1 MIVSVIMFS
10 LLWSKYPGI
19 ALLRILEVYVVENDV
34 IFKTKAFGG
43 YDKKEV
49 MDFVYSLFN
58 EINFLKETLKKT
70 EDKCNEL
77 EAEISSREMQVSA
90 YEDAKAELEN
100 TNAMNLELQNK
111 ISLLENEL
119 SQKNDKISE
128 LEAASQNY
136 MSEDAENEIES
147 LKAEIQRL
155 KIECERSRDLERQVG
170 AAMLD
175 ARVHSE
181 GLVESARERANIV
194 TKSVY
199 TAIGETALR
208 IDDLS
213 KGVGDIARSFAKS
226 VEDVELR
233 IKALTGDMSKTA
245 QLLITETGV
254 ICDTVDTSDSCVTE
268 VEYDFT
274 PKVTDDKNE

>member
-1 MIVSVIMFS
+1 M
-10 LLWSKYPGI
+10 
-19 ALLRILEVYVVENDV
+19 ENDV

-43 YDKKEV
+43 FDKKEV
-49 MDFVYSLFN
+49 MDFVNSLYN
-58 EINFLKETLKKT
+58 EINFLKKTLSET
-70 EDKCNEL
+70 EEKCQNLEL
-77 EAEISSREMQVSA
+77 ELSNNESFEKTL
-90 YEDAKAELEN
+90 ECTKAELESTVEAN
-100 TNAMNLELQNK
+100 NELENK
-111 ISLLENEL
+111 IASLDEEIAQKDLKIKELEEL
-119 SQKNDKISE
+119 SQKC
-128 LEAASQNY
+128 
-136 MSEDAENEIES
+136 MSEDAEKEIES
-147 LKAEIQRL
+147 LKVEIQRL
-155 KIECERSRDLERQVG
+155 KMECERSKDIERQVG

-181 GLVESARERANIV
+181 GLVESARERANNV

-199 TAIGETALR
+199 AAIGETALK

-254 ICDTVDTSDSCVTE
+254 ICDNSDTVTE

-274 PKVTDDKNE
+274 AKNTDDE

>member
-1 MIVSVIMFS
+1 M
-10 LLWSKYPGI
+10 
-19 ALLRILEVYVVENDV
+19 ENDV

-49 MDFVYSLFN
+49 MDFVNSLYN
-58 EINFLKETLKKT
+58 EINFLKKTLSET
-70 EDKCNEL
+70 EDKCQKLGIELSNNESFEKAL
-77 EAEISSREMQVSA
+77 E
-90 YEDAKAELEN
+90 DTKAELESSLAIN
-100 TNAMNLELQNK
+100 NELQNE
-111 ISLLENEL
+111 ISSLNDEIAQKDSEINALQEL
-119 SQKNDKISE
+119 SQKC
-128 LEAASQNY
+128 L
-136 MSEDAENEIES
+136 SEDAEKEIES
-147 LKAEIQRL
+147 LKVEIQRL
-155 KIECERSRDLERQVG
+155 KIECERSKDIERQVG

-181 GLVESARERANIV
+181 GLVESARERANNV

-226 VEDVELR
+226 VEDVELK

-254 ICDTVDTSDSCVTE
+254 ICDNSNAITE
-268 VEYDFT
+268 VEYDFSA
-274 PKVTDDKNE
+274 KNTDDE

>member
-1 MIVSVIMFS
+1 M
-10 LLWSKYPGI
+10 
-19 ALLRILEVYVVENDV
+19 ENDV
-34 IFKTKAFGG
+34 IFRTKAFGG

-49 MDFVYSLFN
+49 MDFIGTLYN
-58 EINFLKETLKKT
+58 EINFLKDVLGKT
-70 EDKCNEL
+70 ELKC
-77 EAEISSREMQVSA
+77 Q
-90 YEDAKAELEN
+90 
-100 TNAMNLELQNK
+100 ELQNSLCKKNEEEASYKDVKSELEDNIALNKELQDK
-111 ISLLENEL
+111 ILLLENEN
-119 SQKNDKISE
+119 SQKNDKIAE
-128 LEAASQNY
+128 LEEVSQKC
-136 MSEDAENEIES
+136 MSEDAEREIET
-147 LKAEIQRL
+147 LKAEVQRL
-155 KIECERSRDLERQVG
+155 KIECERSKDLERQVG

-181 GLVESARERANIV
+181 GLVESAREKANNV

-199 TAIGETALR
+199 TAIGETALK

-254 ICDTVDTSDSCVTE
+254 ICDSSDNTVTE

-274 PKVTDDKNE
+274 PKYTDDNND

>member
-1 MIVSVIMFS
+1 MYF
-10 LLWSKYPGI
+10 W
-19 ALLRILEVYVVENDV
+19 RFFVVENDI

-49 MDFVYSLFN
+49 MDFVYSLYN
-58 EINFLKETLKKT
+58 EIDYLKESLSKS
-70 EDKCNEL
+70 EDKCREL
-77 EAEISSREMQVSA
+77 EAGIATLEI
-90 YEDAKAELEN
+90 DAKNYDDVKSELEN
-100 TNAMNLELQNK
+100 TNAINEELGAKVLKMEYEIAEKDEVIAEKNIK
-111 ISLLENEL
+111 ITELENNYQN
-119 SQKNDKISE
+119 SFSE
-128 LEAASQNY
+128 N
-136 MSEDAENEIES
+136 AEKEIES
-147 LKAEIQRL
+147 LKAENQRL

-181 GLVESARERANIV
+181 GLVESARERANNV

-199 TAIGETALR
+199 AAIGETALK

-245 QLLITETGV
+245 QLLITESGV
-254 ICDTVDTSDSCVTE
+254 ICDNSDSFDVDVTE

-274 PKVTDDKNE
+274 SKIIDDDNE

>member
-1 MIVSVIMFS
+1 M
-10 LLWSKYPGI
+10 
-19 ALLRILEVYVVENDV
+19 ENDV

-49 MDFVYSLFN
+49 MDFVFSLYN
-58 EINFLKETLKKT
+58 EIDFLKESLGKS
-70 EDKCNEL
+70 EAKCNEL
-77 EAEISSREMQVSA
+77 QEELDNRAESAQA
-90 YEDAKAELEN
+90 YENVKTELEN
-100 TNAMNLELQNK
+100 TNAFNSELQNK
-111 ISLLENEL
+111 ISLLEDAI
-119 SQKNDKISE
+119 SQKNERISE
-128 LEAASQNY
+128 LEAVSQKCL
-136 MSEDAENEIES
+136 SEDAEKEIES

-155 KIECERSRDLERQVG
+155 KIECERSRALERQVG

-181 GLVESARERANIV
+181 GLVESAREKANNV

-199 TAIGETALR
+199 AAIGETALK

-254 ICDTVDTSDSCVTE
+254 ICDSGVNSGSDVTE

-274 PKVTDDKNE
+274 PKMTDEDNE

>member
-1 MIVSVIMFS
+1 MYR
-10 LLWSKYPGI
+10 LTL
-19 ALLRILEVYVVENDV
+19 LEVYVVEHDV

-43 YDKKEV
+43 FDKKEV
-49 MDFVYSLFN
+49 MDFVNSLYN
-58 EINFLKETLKKT
+58 EINFLKKTLA
-70 EDKCNEL
+70 EAEEKCQNLEL
-77 EAEISSREMQVSA
+77 ELSESESFEEAFEGT
-90 YEDAKAELEN
+90 KAELEN
-100 TNAMNLELQNK
+100 AVVLNNELQDK
-111 ISLLENEL
+111 IAALDAEIEQKNSKINELEEL
-119 SQKNDKISE
+119 SQKC
-128 LEAASQNY
+128 L
-136 MSEDAENEIES
+136 SEDAEKEIER
-147 LKAEIQRL
+147 LKVEIQRL
-155 KIECERSRDLERQVG
+155 KLECERSKDIERQVG

-181 GLVESARERANIV
+181 GLVESAREKANNV

-199 TAIGETALR
+199 AAIGETALK

-254 ICDTVDTSDSCVTE
+254 ICDVSEGVTE

-274 PKVTDDKNE
+274 AKNPDTDDE

>member
-1 MIVSVIMFS
+1 M
-10 LLWSKYPGI
+10 
-19 ALLRILEVYVVENDV
+19 ENDV

-43 YDKKEV
+43 FDKKEV
-49 MDFVYSLFN
+49 MDFVNSLYN
-58 EINFLKETLKKT
+58 EINFLKKSLV
-70 EDKCNEL
+70 
-77 EAEISSREMQVSA
+77 EAEERCQSVESELSNNASFEKA
-90 YEDAKAELEN
+90 YEDTKAELESAVVLN
-100 TNAMNLELQNK
+100 VEFQEKIASLEDEIEQKNSK
-111 ISLLENEL
+111 INELNEL
-119 SQKNDKISE
+119 SQKC
-128 LEAASQNY
+128 L
-136 MSEDAENEIES
+136 SEDAEKEIES
-147 LKAEIQRL
+147 LKIEIQRL
-155 KIECERSRDLERQVG
+155 KIECDRSKDRERQVG

-181 GLVESARERANIV
+181 GLVESARERANNV

-199 TAIGETALR
+199 AAIGETALR

-245 QLLITETGV
+245 QLLLTETGV
-254 ICDTVDTSDSCVTE
+254 IYDASEDVTE

-274 PKVTDDKNE
+274 PKKTDTDEEQ

>member
-1 MIVSVIMFS
+1 MFS
-10 LLWSKYPGI
+10 LLWSKCPGI

-77 EAEISSREMQVSA
+77 EAEISSREMQASA

-111 ISLLENEL
+111 ISLMEDEL
-119 SQKNDKISE
+119 SQKNDKLSE